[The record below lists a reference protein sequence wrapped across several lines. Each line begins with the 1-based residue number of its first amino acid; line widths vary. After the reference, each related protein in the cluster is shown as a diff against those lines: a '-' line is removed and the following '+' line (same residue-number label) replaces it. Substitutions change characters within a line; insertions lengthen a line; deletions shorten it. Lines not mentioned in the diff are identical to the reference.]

1 MSPEAKAREVID
13 KKLKEVG
20 YVIQDMSEFNP
31 AESLGVAVREFPTN
45 SGPVDY
51 LLFINRA
58 PVGVIEAKR
67 TEEGQNLVSVA
78 EQSLKYVESGLKY
91 VVNQPQLRFAY
102 EATDIIVRFCDYADV
117 KAKSREVF
125 TFHKPET
132 LLELINDD
140 DTLRNRLKKFPKFNS
155 SGFRKCQTIAIENLE
170 KSFQEN
176 KPRALI
182 QMATGAGKTFTAI
195 STVYRLLKYGK
206 AKRILFLVDT
216 KNLGEQAEEEFR
228 KYKPNDDSR
237 LFPELYNV
245 VRLNSSNISDDT
257 HICISTIQRM
267 YSILRGENL
276 DEISEEISPSEIDY
290 RNQKPKEVV
299 YNSKYPTEFFD
310 FIIIDECHRSIYN
323 VWQQVLD
330 YFDAFLIG
338 LTATPDNRTFA
349 FFNQNI
355 VSEYTHE
362 QAVIDDVNVGRQGTY
377 IVKTE
382 IGQNGARITK
392 DLAQIIQIRER
403 LSRKKRWAQLDE
415 DIDYKPSQLDA
426 EIVNPSQIRSVI
438 RIFKE
443 KVMTE
448 IFPGRKEVPKTLIFA
463 KTDSHANDIID
474 IVREEFG
481 EGNEFCKKITYSS
494 DENPKSILNSFR
506 NDYYPRIAVT
516 VNMIATGTDVKAL
529 ECLIFMR
536 DVRSKNYFEQMLG
549 RATRTL
555 NYDDLHKVTPS
566 AKERKTGYVVV
577 DAVGVMSSQK
587 TTSRQLERKP
597 SISIKQLMNSIAF
610 GEKTED
616 NLTSLA
622 NRFLILDKTF
632 EDNEKEEIEE
642 LSNGLSLRN
651 MATNFLNAF
660 DEDQIEIEANKEEY
674 NNYSQEER
682 IQKAR
687 TTLIEKAVEPIY
699 NHKLRQ
705 RIYDMK
711 KKHDQIIDDVNIDR
725 VIYAD
730 WDTSK
735 TENAQEIINNF
746 RNFIEENKTEIQALE
761 IIYNQMYK
769 NRPITYKMINDL
781 YEKLTST
788 PYFLTRNILWSAYE
802 ELYPNNVKT
811 RVDDKLADI
820 ISLIRFEL
828 RQTDTL
834 RSFASQTNNK
844 FKKWIFDKNSGYGQF
859 TEEQMEWLRLIR
871 DHIALSMN
879 IQKEDFELTP
889 FNNMGGLQ
897 KYYQLFGNDYENILN
912 ELNYALVA

>member
-1 MSPEAKAREVID
+1 MA
-13 KKLKEVG
+13 
-20 YVIQDMSEFNP
+20 
-31 AESLGVAVREFPTN
+31 
-45 SGPVDY
+45 
-51 LLFINRA
+51 
-58 PVGVIEAKR
+58 
-67 TEEGQNLVSVA
+67 
-78 EQSLKYVESGLKY
+78 
-91 VVNQPQLRFAY
+91 
-102 EATDIIVRFCDYADV
+102 
-117 KAKSREVF
+117 
-125 TFHKPET
+125 
-132 LLELINDD
+132 
-140 DTLRNRLKKFPKFNS
+140 
-155 SGFRKCQTIAIENLE
+155 QT
-170 KSFQEN
+170 
-176 KPRALI
+176 
-182 QMATGAGKTFTAI
+182 
-195 STVYRLLKYGK
+195 
-206 AKRILFLVDT
+206 
-216 KNLGEQAEEEFR
+216 
-228 KYKPNDDSR
+228 
-237 LFPELYNV
+237 
-245 VRLNSSNISDDT
+245 
-257 HICISTIQRM
+257 
-267 YSILRGENL
+267 
-276 DEISEEISPSEIDY
+276 
-290 RNQKPKEVV
+290 
-299 YNSKYPTEFFD
+299 
-310 FIIIDECHRSIYN
+310 
-323 VWQQVLD
+323 
-330 YFDAFLIG
+330 
-338 LTATPDNRTFA
+338 
-349 FFNQNI
+349 
-355 VSEYTHE
+355 
-362 QAVIDDVNVGRQGTY
+362 
-377 IVKTE
+377 
-382 IGQNGARITK
+382 
-392 DLAQIIQIRER
+392 IQIRER

-426 EIVNPSQIRSVI
+426 DIVNPSQIRSVI

-448 IFPGRKEVPKTLIFA
+448 MFPGRKEVPKTLIFA

-481 EGNEFCKKITYSS
+481 EGNEFCKKITYGS

-516 VNMIATGTDVKAL
+516 VDMIATGTDVRAL

-566 AKERKTGYVVV
+566 AKERKTGYIVV
-577 DAVGVMSSQK
+577 DAVGVMKSQK

-651 MATNFLNAF
+651 MATNLLNAF
-660 DEDQIEIEANKEEY
+660 DEDQIEIEANRKEY
-674 NNYSQEER
+674 DNYSQEER
-682 IQKAR
+682 IEKAR
-687 TTLIEKAVEPIY
+687 ANLIEKAVMPIY
-699 NHKLRQ
+699 NPKLRQ

-711 KKHDQIIDDVNIDR
+711 KTHDQIIDDVNIDR
-725 VIYAD
+725 VVYTG
-730 WDTSK
+730 WDKSK
-735 TENAQEIINNF
+735 TENAQEIINSF
-746 RNFIEENKTEIQALE
+746 HNFIEENKTEIQALE

-769 NRPITYKMINDL
+769 NRSITYKMINVL
-781 YEKLTST
+781 YEKLTSA

-802 ELYPNNVKT
+802 ELYPNRVKT

-820 ISLIRFEL
+820 IALIKFEL
-828 RQTDTL
+828 KQIDTL
-834 RSFASQTNNK
+834 QSFASQTNNK

>member
-1 MSPEAKAREVID
+1 MTPELKAREIID

-20 YVIQDMSEFNP
+20 YTIQDMIEFNP

-51 LLFINRA
+51 LLFINKN

-78 EQSLKYVESGLKY
+78 EQSLRYVESGLKY
-91 VVNQPQLRFAY
+91 VVNQPRLRFAY
-102 EATDIIVRFCDYADV
+102 EATDVIVRFCDYADI

-132 LLELINDD
+132 LLKLINDE
-140 DTLRNRLKKFPKFNS
+140 DTLRNRLKKFPEFNS
-155 SGFRKCQTIAIENLE
+155 SGFRKCQITAIENLE
-170 KSFQEN
+170 ISFQEN

-195 STVYRLLKYGK
+195 SAVYRLLKYGK

-257 HICISTIQRM
+257 HVCISTIQRM
-267 YSILRGENL
+267 YSILKGENL
-276 DEISEEISPSEIDY
+276 DENSEEISPSEIDY
-290 RNQKPKEVV
+290 RNQTPKEVV

-330 YFDAFLIG
+330 YFDSFLIG

-377 IVKTE
+377 IVETE
-382 IGQNGARITK
+382 IGQNGAIITK
-392 DLAQIIQIRER
+392 DLAQTIQIRER
-403 LSRKKRWAQLDE
+403 LSRKKRWEQLDE
-415 DIDYKPSQLDA
+415 DIDYKPNQLDTD
-426 EIVNPSQIRSVI
+426 IVNLSQIRSVI

-448 IFPGRKEVPKTLIFA
+448 MFPDRKEVPKTLIFA

-481 EGNEFCKKITYSS
+481 EGNEFCKKITYGS

-516 VNMIATGTDVKAL
+516 VNMIATGTDVRAL

-566 AKERKTGYVVV
+566 AKERKTGYIVV
-577 DAVGVMSSQK
+577 DAIGVTKSQK

-597 SISIKQLMNSIAF
+597 SISIKQLMNSIAC

-622 NRFLILDKTF
+622 NRFLVLDKIF
-632 EDNEKEEIEE
+632 EDNEKEEIEN

-674 NNYSQEER
+674 NSYSQEER
-682 IQKAR
+682 LENAR
-687 TTLIEKAVEPIY
+687 NALIEKAVEPIY
-699 NHKLRQ
+699 NPKLRK

-711 KKHDQIIDDVNIDR
+711 KTHDQIIDDVNVDR
-725 VIYAD
+725 VIYAG

-735 TENAQEIINNF
+735 IENAQEIINSFN
-746 RNFIEENKTEIQALE
+746 NFIEENKTEIQALE

-769 NRPITYKMINDL
+769 NRPITYKMINNL
-781 YEKLTST
+781 YEKLTSA
-788 PYFLTRNILWSAYE
+788 PYFLTRNILWGAYE
-802 ELYPNNVKT
+802 ELYPKKVKT

-828 RQTDTL
+828 KQTDTL
-834 RSFASQTNNK
+834 QSFASQTNNK

-879 IQKEDFELTP
+879 MQKEDFELTP

-912 ELNYALVA
+912 ELNYVLVA